1 MTHPRLSALLTLAA
15 AGLAFASAAC
25 GGTFETGPDSG
36 GDDSATDTG
45 ELIDS
50 GYHTDVDNPEIGPG
64 DGDHPDS
71 PLPDAPSGDIGPG
84 DTGPG
89 VDVVLPDVITIDVI
103 TPLDVTVPSD
113 VTTSCTI
120 MGGFGGGGPGTCSV
134 GTDYTCGANSY
145 EIECD
150 CPSGTCT
157 CQKDGSMIPVAV
169 SYKGCPSCSAMP
181 FAKVA
186 AACGIPY

>member
-1 MTHPRLSALLTLAA
+1 LTLVA
-15 AGLAFASAAC
+15 AGLALAGVAC
-25 GGTFETGPDSG
+25 GGTFQTGPDSG
-36 GDDSATDTG
+36 GDDSATDSG
-45 ELIDS
+45 EPGDG
-50 GYHTDVDNPEIGPG
+50 GYHNDVDNPEIGPG

-71 PLPDAPSGDIGPG
+71 PLPDAPSGDVGPG

-89 VDVVLPDVITIDVI
+89 DTGPGLDVVLPDVIAIDVI
-103 TPLDVTVPSD
+103 TPFDVAAPPD
-113 VTTSCTI
+113 ATSTCSI

-134 GTDYTCGANSY
+134 GTDYTCGADTY

-157 CQKDGSMIPVAV
+157 CQKDGAPIPVAV
-169 SYKGCPSCSAMP
+169 SYKGCPSCSKMP
-181 FAKVA
+181 FAMVA